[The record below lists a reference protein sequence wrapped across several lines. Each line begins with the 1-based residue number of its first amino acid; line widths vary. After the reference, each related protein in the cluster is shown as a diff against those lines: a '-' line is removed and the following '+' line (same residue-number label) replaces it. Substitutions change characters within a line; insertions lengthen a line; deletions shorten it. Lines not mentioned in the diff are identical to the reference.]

1 VQSREIKAGFF
12 SPSLPKIKNCIDPYS
27 HLIPWGNIR
36 KQKIHHKPP
45 NKPLFFLSRNA
56 LGPLKTKQCHKSS
69 SNKSS
74 KDSRANMLTPEESHC
89 NTNEK
94 TKLKLIRTNST
105 FQALQQGGSQNL
117 HDL

>member
-1 VQSREIKAGFF
+1 
-12 SPSLPKIKNCIDPYS
+12 
-27 HLIPWGNIR
+27 
-36 KQKIHHKPP
+36 
-45 NKPLFFLSRNA
+45 
-56 LGPLKTKQCHKSS
+56 
-69 SNKSS
+69 
-74 KDSRANMLTPEESHC
+74 MLTPEESHC